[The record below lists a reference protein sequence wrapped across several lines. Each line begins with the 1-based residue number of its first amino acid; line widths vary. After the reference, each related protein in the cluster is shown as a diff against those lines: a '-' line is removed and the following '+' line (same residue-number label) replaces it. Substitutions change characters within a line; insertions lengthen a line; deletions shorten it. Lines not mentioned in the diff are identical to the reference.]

1 MRTVEML
8 VAVLIGLLI
17 AGAFYAGLSTDLGS
31 FSAGLNNIINTLQG
45 RTSTGQ
51 FANYPGGAPGVSNVG
66 IQG

>member
-45 RTSTGQ
+45 RTASGQ
-51 FANYPGGAPGVSNVG
+51 FASYPSGAPSVSNVG